1 MSKMKKIKYPLLSD
15 AFSSKDI
22 LEAKKVL
29 FSKKITMS
37 AYTSKFEKNFAKY
50 VGAKYA
56 LMVNS
61 GSSANLLAVSAL
73 CNPLRNKSLKKGD
86 EILIPSLCWSTSLW
100 PIVQNGLKVKF
111 VDVDKKNLNICLK
124 DLKKKISNK
133 TKGLMLVHVLGLCAN
148 MDEVRSICKKS
159 KLFLVEDTCESLGAK
174 FKNKTLGTFGEFGT
188 YSFYYSHQITCGE
201 GGMIVCDNY
210 QDYKILYSLRSHG
223 WSRGLKKM
231 NSKNKTFKKDFEF
244 INAGYNVRP
253 LDISAAIG
261 INQLKRLKYFKSTRD
276 YNRKKIILSLKK
288 SKLWKNQMRFI
299 DFDKTTK
306 PSWFGLPI
314 IINDN
319 YVNQKKKY
327 IKYLENNEIETRP
340 IISGNFTNQPSVKL
354 FNLNPKKI
362 KFPNADEIEKKGF
375 FIGLHT
381 TKIKKSELNYLTSKL
396 LKLGNF

>member
-124 DLKKKISNK
+124 DLKKKN
-133 TKGLMLVHVLGLCAN
+133 
-148 MDEVRSICKKS
+148 
-159 KLFLVEDTCESLGAK
+159 
-174 FKNKTLGTFGEFGT
+174 FK
-188 YSFYYSHQITCGE
+188 
-201 GGMIVCDNY
+201 
-210 QDYKILYSLRSHG
+210 
-223 WSRGLKKM
+223 
-231 NSKNKTFKKDFEF
+231 
-244 INAGYNVRP
+244 
-253 LDISAAIG
+253 
-261 INQLKRLKYFKSTRD
+261 
-276 YNRKKIILSLKK
+276 
-288 SKLWKNQMRFI
+288 
-299 DFDKTTK
+299 
-306 PSWFGLPI
+306 
-314 IINDN
+314 
-319 YVNQKKKY
+319 
-327 IKYLENNEIETRP
+327 
-340 IISGNFTNQPSVKL
+340 
-354 FNLNPKKI
+354 
-362 KFPNADEIEKKGF
+362 
-375 FIGLHT
+375 
-381 TKIKKSELNYLTSKL
+381 
-396 LKLGNF
+396 